1 MREIVLINITGEDRP
16 GLTAAITGVLAQGG
30 VNILDIGQAVI
41 HDTLSFGILIEI
53 PDNGR
58 SQSVLKDL
66 LFTAY
71 ELDQQVRF
79 TPVSEDDYRQWVGG
93 QGKAR
98 HIVTL
103 LTRKVSAEQ
112 LQRVSAITA
121 KYGLNIDHID
131 RLSGRMPL
139 DMPAEQGK
147 GCIEFSVRG
156 EPADPAALRA
166 EFLSV
171 AQELNV
177 DIAFQRDS
185 VFRRNRRLAVFD
197 MDSTLI
203 EAEVIDELAKAAG
216 VGEQVAEITERAMRG
231 ELDFRASFKERLG
244 LLQGLSEDVLEEIG
258 ASLRLT
264 EGAEVL
270 FAELKRL
277 GYKTAI
283 LSGGF
288 TYFAKQLQAKLG
300 IDYVFAN
307 ELQIDNGKVTGVA
320 VEPIVDAQR
329 KADLLR
335 ELAQKEGLQL
345 EQTIA
350 VGDGANDL
358 PQYLIQLLLR
368 ARVGGSFSARFYLKS
383 GNYNP
388 SGVAATINDQI
399 WYEFEG
405 ILTSCATQI
414 TPDSAVKIAADFIT
428 TGEIKLQVELQ
439 PTDFLL
445 QENSDEILL
454 DQGGGAKLLIESSD
468 L

>member
-16 GLTAAITGVLAQGG
+16 GLTAAITGELAQAG

-53 PDNGR
+53 PDGER
-58 SQSVLKDL
+58 GSSALKDV
-66 LFTAY
+66 LFTGY
-71 ELDQQVRF
+71 KLDQQVRF
-79 TPVSEDDYRQWVGG
+79 TPVSEADYQQWVGG
-93 QGKAR
+93 QGKSR
-98 HIVTL
+98 YIVTL
-103 LTRKVSAEQ
+103 LTRKVTAEQ
-112 LQRVSAITA
+112 LQRVSSITA

-139 DMPAEQGK
+139 DMPVDQGK

-156 EPADPAALRA
+156 EPADVDALRA

-185 VFRRNRRLAVFD
+185 VYRRNRRLAVFD

-231 ELDFRASFKERLG
+231 ELDFRASFKERLS
-244 LLQGLSEDVLEEIG
+244 LLQGLSEDVLEDIG

-288 TYFAKQLQAKLG
+288 TYFAKQLQIKLG

-307 ELQIDNGKVTGVA
+307 ELEIAGGKVTGRA
-320 VEPIVDAQR
+320 IEPIVDAQR

-335 ELAQKEGLQL
+335 ELAEREGLRL

-358 PQYLIQLLLR
+358 PMLGLAGL
-368 ARVGGSFSARFYLKS
+368 
-383 GNYNP
+383 
-388 SGVAATINDQI
+388 GVAFRAKPLVKKSAKQAISTLGLD
-399 WYEFEG
+399 G
-405 ILTSCATQI
+405 ILY
-414 TPDSAVKIAADFIT
+414 
-428 TGEIKLQVELQ
+428 
-439 PTDFLL
+439 LL
-445 QENSDEILL
+445 GFRDRDGQD
-454 DQGGGAKLLIESSD
+454 
-468 L
+468 

>member
-1 MREIVLINITGEDRP
+1 MREIVLINITGVDRP

-41 HDTLSFGILIEI
+41 HDTLSFGILVEI
-53 PDNGR
+53 PDTEQGR
-58 SQSVLKDL
+58 SVLKDI
-66 LFTAY
+66 LFKGY

-79 TPVSEDDYRQWVGG
+79 TPVSEEDYQQWVGN
-93 QGKAR
+93 QGKKR

-103 LTRKVSAEQ
+103 LTRKVTAGQ
-112 LQRVSAITA
+112 LQAVSSITA

-139 DMPAEQGK
+139 DTPADKGK

-156 EPADPAALRA
+156 EAADPQALRA

-177 DIAFQRDS
+177 DIAFQEDS
-185 VFRRNRRLAVFD
+185 LFRRNRRLAVFD

-216 VGEQVAEITERAMRG
+216 VGDKVSEITERAMAG
-231 ELDFRASFKERLG
+231 ELDFRASFKERLALLKG
-244 LLQGLSEDVLEEIG
+244 LDVNVLDSIG

-264 EGAEVL
+264 EGAETL

-288 TYFAKQLQAKLG
+288 TYFAKQLQARLG

-307 ELQIDNGKVTGVA
+307 ELEVVDGKVTGVA

-329 KADLLR
+329 KADLLK
-335 ELAQKEGLQL
+335 ELAHKEGLRL

-358 PQYLIQLLLR
+358 PMLAIAGL
-368 ARVGGSFSARFYLKS
+368 
-383 GNYNP
+383 
-388 SGVAATINDQI
+388 GVAFRAKPLVKQ
-399 WYEFEG
+399 
-405 ILTSCATQI
+405 
-414 TPDSAVKIAADFIT
+414 SAKQAISTLGLDGV
-428 TGEIKLQVELQ
+428 LY
-439 PTDFLL
+439 LL
-445 QENSDEILL
+445 GFRDRDGQL
-454 DQGGGAKLLIESSD
+454 
-468 L
+468 

>member
-41 HDTLSFGILIEI
+41 HDTLSFGILVEI
-53 PDNGR
+53 PDTEQGK
-58 SQSVLKDL
+58 SVLKDI
-66 LFTAY
+66 LFKGY

-79 TPVSEDDYRQWVGG
+79 TPVSEEDYQQWVGN
-93 QGKAR
+93 QGKKR

-103 LTRKVSAEQ
+103 LTRKVTAGQ
-112 LQRVSAITA
+112 LQAVSSITA

-139 DMPAEQGK
+139 DTPADKGK

-156 EPADPAALRA
+156 EAADPQALRA

-177 DIAFQRDS
+177 DIAFQEDS
-185 VFRRNRRLAVFD
+185 LFRRNRRLAVFD

-216 VGEQVAEITERAMRG
+216 VGDKVSEITERAMAG
-231 ELDFRASFKERLG
+231 ELDFRASFKERLALLKG
-244 LLQGLSEDVLEEIG
+244 LDVSVLDSIG

-264 EGAEVL
+264 EGAETL

-307 ELQIDNGKVTGVA
+307 ELEVVDGKVTGVA

-329 KADLLR
+329 KADLLK
-335 ELAQKEGLQL
+335 ELAHKEGLRL

-358 PQYLIQLLLR
+358 PMLAIAGL
-368 ARVGGSFSARFYLKS
+368 
-383 GNYNP
+383 
-388 SGVAATINDQI
+388 GVAFRAKPLVKQ
-399 WYEFEG
+399 
-405 ILTSCATQI
+405 
-414 TPDSAVKIAADFIT
+414 SAKQAISTLGLDGV
-428 TGEIKLQVELQ
+428 LY
-439 PTDFLL
+439 LL
-445 QENSDEILL
+445 GFRDRDGQL
-454 DQGGGAKLLIESSD
+454 
-468 L
+468 

>member
-1 MREIVLINITGEDRP
+1 MREIVLINITGLDRP

-41 HDTLSFGILIEI
+41 HDALSFGILVEI
-53 PDNGR
+53 PDTEPGAA
-58 SQSVLKDL
+58 VLKNIQAKAD
-66 LFTAY
+66 

-79 TPVSEDDYRQWVGG
+79 TQVSEADYQHWVDG

-103 LTRKVSAEQ
+103 LTRKVTAEQ
-112 LQRVSAITA
+112 LQTVSSITA
-121 KYGLNIDHID
+121 RYGLNIDRID

-139 DMPAEQGK
+139 DTPTDKSK

-156 EPADPAALRA
+156 EPADQQEMQA
-166 EFLSV
+166 EFLRV

-177 DIAFQRDS
+177 DIAFQQDS
-185 VFRRNRRLAVFD
+185 LFRRNRRLAVFD

-203 EAEVIDELAKAAG
+203 EAEVIDELAKAHG
-216 VGEQVAEITERAMRG
+216 VGERVSEITERAMRG
-231 ELDFRASFKERLG
+231 ELDFRASFKERLALLKG
-244 LLQGLSEDVLEEIG
+244 LDIKVLDEIG

-264 EGAEVL
+264 EGAEAL

-288 TYFAKQLQAKLG
+288 TYFARQLQARLG
-300 IDYVFAN
+300 IDYIFAN
-307 ELQIDNGKVTGVA
+307 ELEVVDGKCTGNA
-320 VEPIVDAQR
+320 IEPIVDAQR

-335 ELAQKEGLQL
+335 ELASKEGLSL

-358 PQYLIQLLLR
+358 PMLAIAGL
-368 ARVGGSFSARFYLKS
+368 
-383 GNYNP
+383 
-388 SGVAATINDQI
+388 GVAFRAKPLVKQSAKQAISTLGLDGVL
-399 WYEFEG
+399 YLLGFRDREG
-405 ILTSCATQI
+405 R
-414 TPDSAVKIAADFIT
+414 SA
-428 TGEIKLQVELQ
+428 
-439 PTDFLL
+439 
-445 QENSDEILL
+445 
-454 DQGGGAKLLIESSD
+454 
-468 L
+468 

>member
-1 MREIVLINITGEDRP
+1 MREIVLINITGVDRP

-41 HDTLSFGILIEI
+41 HDTLSFGILVEI
-53 PDNGR
+53 PDTEQGK
-58 SQSVLKDL
+58 SVLKDI
-66 LFTAY
+66 LFKGY

-79 TPVSEDDYRQWVGG
+79 TPVSEQDYQQWVGN
-93 QGKAR
+93 QGKKR

-103 LTRKVSAEQ
+103 LTRKVTAGQ
-112 LQRVSAITA
+112 LQAVSSITA

-139 DMPAEQGK
+139 DTPADKGK

-156 EPADPAALRA
+156 EAADPQALRA

-177 DIAFQRDS
+177 DIAFQEDS
-185 VFRRNRRLAVFD
+185 LFRRNRRLAVFD

-216 VGEQVAEITERAMRG
+216 VGDKVSQITERAMAG
-231 ELDFRASFKERLG
+231 ELDFRASFKERLALLKG
-244 LLQGLSEDVLEEIG
+244 LDVNVLDSIG

-264 EGAEVL
+264 EGAETL

-307 ELQIDNGKVTGVA
+307 ELEVVDGKVTGVA

-329 KADLLR
+329 KADLLK
-335 ELAQKEGLQL
+335 ELAHKEGLRL

-358 PQYLIQLLLR
+358 PMLAIAGLGVAFR
-368 ARVGGSFSARFYLKS
+368 AKPLVKQSARQAISTLGLDGVLYLL
-383 GNYNP
+383 GLRDRD
-388 SGVAATINDQI
+388 GQ
-399 WYEFEG
+399 
-405 ILTSCATQI
+405 L
-414 TPDSAVKIAADFIT
+414 
-428 TGEIKLQVELQ
+428 
-439 PTDFLL
+439 
-445 QENSDEILL
+445 
-454 DQGGGAKLLIESSD
+454 
-468 L
+468 

>member
-1 MREIVLINITGEDRP
+1 MREIVLINITGVDRP

-41 HDTLSFGILIEI
+41 HDTLSFGILVEI
-53 PDNGR
+53 PDTEQGK
-58 SQSVLKDL
+58 SVLKDI

-71 ELDQQVRF
+71 KLDQQVRF
-79 TPVSEDDYRQWVGG
+79 TPVSEEDYQQWVGN
-93 QGKAR
+93 QGKKR

-103 LTRKVSAEQ
+103 LTRKVTAGQ
-112 LQRVSAITA
+112 LQAVSSITA

-139 DMPAEQGK
+139 DTPADKGK

-156 EPADPAALRA
+156 EAADPQALRA

-171 AQELNV
+171 AHELNV
-177 DIAFQRDS
+177 DIAFQEDS
-185 VFRRNRRLAVFD
+185 LFRRNRRLAVFD

-216 VGEQVAEITERAMRG
+216 VGEQVSQITERAMAG
-231 ELDFRASFKERLG
+231 ELDFRASFKERLALLKG
-244 LLQGLSEDVLEEIG
+244 LDVSVLDSIG

-264 EGAEVL
+264 EGAETL

-288 TYFAKQLQAKLG
+288 TYFAKQLQARLG

-307 ELQIDNGKVTGVA
+307 ELEVVDGKCTGVA
-320 VEPIVDAQR
+320 IEPIVDAQR
-329 KADLLR
+329 KADLLK
-335 ELAQKEGLQL
+335 ELAHKEGLRL

-358 PQYLIQLLLR
+358 PMLAIAGL
-368 ARVGGSFSARFYLKS
+368 
-383 GNYNP
+383 
-388 SGVAATINDQI
+388 GVAFRAKPLVKQ
-399 WYEFEG
+399 
-405 ILTSCATQI
+405 
-414 TPDSAVKIAADFIT
+414 SAKQAISTLGLDGV
-428 TGEIKLQVELQ
+428 LY
-439 PTDFLL
+439 LL
-445 QENSDEILL
+445 GLRDRDGQL
-454 DQGGGAKLLIESSD
+454 
-468 L
+468 

>member
-1 MREIVLINITGEDRP
+1 MREIVLINITGVDRP

-41 HDTLSFGILIEI
+41 HDTLSFGILVEI
-53 PDNGR
+53 PDTEQGK
-58 SQSVLKDL
+58 SVLKDI
-66 LFTAY
+66 LFKGY

-79 TPVSEDDYRQWVGG
+79 TPVSEEDYQQWVGN
-93 QGKAR
+93 QGKKR

-103 LTRKVSAEQ
+103 LTRKVTAGQ
-112 LQRVSAITA
+112 LQAVSSITA

-139 DMPAEQGK
+139 DTPADKGK

-156 EPADPAALRA
+156 EAADPQALRA

-177 DIAFQRDS
+177 DIAFQEDS
-185 VFRRNRRLAVFD
+185 LFRRNRRLAVFD

-216 VGEQVAEITERAMRG
+216 VGDQVSEITERAMAG
-231 ELDFRASFKERLG
+231 ELDFRASFKERLALLKG
-244 LLQGLSEDVLEEIG
+244 LDVSVLDSIG

-264 EGAEVL
+264 EGAETL

-288 TYFAKQLQAKLG
+288 TYFAKQLQVKLG

-307 ELQIDNGKVTGVA
+307 ELEVVDGKVTGVA

-329 KADLLR
+329 KADLLK
-335 ELAQKEGLQL
+335 ELAHKEGLRL

-358 PQYLIQLLLR
+358 PMLAIAGL
-368 ARVGGSFSARFYLKS
+368 
-383 GNYNP
+383 
-388 SGVAATINDQI
+388 GVAFRAKPLVKQ
-399 WYEFEG
+399 
-405 ILTSCATQI
+405 
-414 TPDSAVKIAADFIT
+414 SAKQAISTLGLDGV
-428 TGEIKLQVELQ
+428 LY
-439 PTDFLL
+439 LL
-445 QENSDEILL
+445 GFRDRDGQL
-454 DQGGGAKLLIESSD
+454 
-468 L
+468 

>member
-1 MREIVLINITGEDRP
+1 MREIVLINITGVDRP

-41 HDTLSFGILIEI
+41 HDTLSFGILVEI
-53 PDNGR
+53 PDSEQGK
-58 SQSVLKDL
+58 SVLKDI
-66 LFTAY
+66 LFKGY

-79 TPVSEDDYRQWVGG
+79 TPVSEEDYQQWVGN
-93 QGKAR
+93 QGKKR

-103 LTRKVSAEQ
+103 LTRKVTAGQ
-112 LQRVSAITA
+112 LQAVSSITA

-139 DMPAEQGK
+139 DTPADKGK

-156 EPADPAALRA
+156 EAADPQALRA

-177 DIAFQRDS
+177 DIAFQEDS
-185 VFRRNRRLAVFD
+185 LFRRNRRLAVFD

-216 VGEQVAEITERAMRG
+216 VGEQVSEITERAMAG
-231 ELDFRASFKERLG
+231 ELDFRASFKERLALLKG
-244 LLQGLSEDVLEEIG
+244 LDVSVLDSIA

-264 EGAEVL
+264 EGAETL

-307 ELQIDNGKVTGVA
+307 ELEVVDGKCTGVA
-320 VEPIVDAQR
+320 IEPIVDAQR
-329 KADLLR
+329 KADLLK
-335 ELAQKEGLQL
+335 ELAHKEGLRL

-358 PQYLIQLLLR
+358 PMLAIAGL
-368 ARVGGSFSARFYLKS
+368 
-383 GNYNP
+383 
-388 SGVAATINDQI
+388 GVAFRAKPLVKQ
-399 WYEFEG
+399 
-405 ILTSCATQI
+405 
-414 TPDSAVKIAADFIT
+414 SAKQAISTLGLDGV
-428 TGEIKLQVELQ
+428 LY
-439 PTDFLL
+439 LL
-445 QENSDEILL
+445 GFRDRDGQL
-454 DQGGGAKLLIESSD
+454 
-468 L
+468 

>member
-1 MREIVLINITGEDRP
+1 LREIVLINITGVDRP

-41 HDTLSFGILIEI
+41 HDTLSFGILVEI
-53 PDNGR
+53 PDTEQGK
-58 SQSVLKDL
+58 SVLKDI
-66 LFTAY
+66 LFKGY

-79 TPVSEDDYRQWVGG
+79 TPVSEQDYQQWVGN
-93 QGKAR
+93 QGKKR

-103 LTRKVSAEQ
+103 LTRKVTAGQ
-112 LQRVSAITA
+112 LQAVSSITA

-139 DMPAEQGK
+139 DTPADKGK

-156 EPADPAALRA
+156 EAADPQALRA

-177 DIAFQRDS
+177 DIAFQEDS
-185 VFRRNRRLAVFD
+185 LFRRNRRLAVFD

-216 VGEQVAEITERAMRG
+216 VGDKVSEITERAMAG
-231 ELDFRASFKERLG
+231 ELDFRASFKERLALLKG
-244 LLQGLSEDVLEEIG
+244 LDVGVLDSIG

-264 EGAEVL
+264 EGAETL

-307 ELQIDNGKVTGVA
+307 ELEVIDGKVTGVA

-335 ELAQKEGLQL
+335 ELAHKEGLRL

-358 PQYLIQLLLR
+358 PMLAIAGL
-368 ARVGGSFSARFYLKS
+368 
-383 GNYNP
+383 
-388 SGVAATINDQI
+388 GVAFRAKPLVKQ
-399 WYEFEG
+399 
-405 ILTSCATQI
+405 
-414 TPDSAVKIAADFIT
+414 SAKQAISTLGLDGV
-428 TGEIKLQVELQ
+428 LY
-439 PTDFLL
+439 LL
-445 QENSDEILL
+445 GFRDRDGQL
-454 DQGGGAKLLIESSD
+454 
-468 L
+468 